1 MRVLIDGQPVS
12 DDDAVISAFDWGLI
26 RGYGCFE
33 VIRSYGGNAFRVG
46 PHLDRFETS
55 AAALG
60 IELPARAD
68 LQAWVETQAAA
79 GGECLVRIY
88 LTAGSRDDLY
98 VSPSRTVVLWEPLPS
113 VPDQLRVLPLVAPWH
128 AAGVFSEL
136 TRAKTLSYAPNMA
149 TTLVAQAAGY
159 DESLLFSREG
169 WVLEGPTF
177 SICWFR
183 TGALELPPL
192 SLGVL
197 ESITRATAVG
207 LAEDLGIEIRETLA
221 TVPEVSAADE
231 VAALSTVKE
240 VIPIAA
246 IGDAEIDAG
255 PLTEKLATAFRDLT
269 SQEAG

>member
-1 MRVLIDGQPVS
+1 MRALIDGRPVS
-12 DDDAVISAFDWGLI
+12 EDEAVVSAFDWGVI

-33 VIRSYGGNAFRVG
+33 VIRSYDGVPFRVG
-46 PHLDRFETS
+46 PHLDRFEVS

-60 IELPARAD
+60 IELPPRAD
-68 LQAWVETQAAA
+68 LEGWIGTQASA
-79 GGECLVRIY
+79 GGDCLVRIY
-88 LTAGSRDDLY
+88 ITAGSRDDLY
-98 VSPSRTVVLWEPLPS
+98 ASPPRTVVLWEPLPA

-149 TTLVAQAAGY
+149 TTIAAEAAGY

-183 TGALELPPL
+183 EGGLELPPL
-192 SLGVL
+192 NLGVL

-221 TVPEVSAADE
+221 TVAEVCAADE

-246 IGDAEIDAG
+246 IGDAPIPAG
-255 PLTEKLATAFRDLT
+255 PLTGKLAAAYRELT
-269 SQEAG
+269 SQETG